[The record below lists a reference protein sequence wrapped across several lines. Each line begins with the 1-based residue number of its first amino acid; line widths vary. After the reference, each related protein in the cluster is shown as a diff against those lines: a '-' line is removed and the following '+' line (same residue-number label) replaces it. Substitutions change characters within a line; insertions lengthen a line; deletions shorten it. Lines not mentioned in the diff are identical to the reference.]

1 MKKILLLAVMLIAV
15 VTYSQ
20 KKKNGTIYS
29 EHPSIETV
37 ESMLKSFVAGDETK
51 VASYLAE
58 DFKSYYGSD
67 TDKDAKGGTKEG
79 FLKQVKFWKD
89 NVSYLSIER
98 SNGAYPDALEYKDGD
113 NDDVVWVQT
122 WEHVKGV
129 HNKTGVKIDM
139 PFHRLF
145 IVNKD
150 NKIKTMINYM
160 DESIYKEI
168 GKSFNERKNGTIY
181 NHHENINKVRRMIH
195 AYEHS
200 DLETAY
206 SFYDEKVRFSNI
218 NMPIGETYNLEES
231 KEGDKKFMEK
241 FEITSIDVRGYPDY
255 LNYGLGNAKVVQSWW
270 NIRMIRKSDKK
281 EIVVPIMFLH
291 DFNDDGMI
299 TSESAYFSEKLL
311 EE

>member
-1 MKKILLLAVMLIAV
+1 MKKILLLAAMLFAV

-29 EHPSIETV
+29 EHPSIEIV
-37 ESMLKSFVAGDETK
+37 ESMLKSFVAGDEAK
-51 VASYLAE
+51 VASYLAD
-58 DFKSYYGSD
+58 DFKSYYGSE
-67 TDKDAKGGTKEG
+67 TNKNKKGGTKEG

-122 WEHVKGV
+122 WEQVKGV

-145 IVNKD
+145 VVNKD

-160 DESIYKEI
+160 DESIYDEI
-168 GKSFNERKNGTIY
+168 RQSFAERENGAIY
-181 NHHENINKVRRMIH
+181 NHHEYINKVRRMIH
-195 AYEHS
+195 AYEHN

-206 SFYDEKVRFSNI
+206 SFYDEKVRFDNI

-231 KEGDKKFMEK
+231 KEGDKKFMEE

-270 NIRMIRKSDKK
+270 IIRMIRKSDEKK
-281 EIVVPIMFLH
+281 IAVPIMFIH
-291 DFNDDGMI
+291 NFNDDGMI
-299 TSESAYFSEKLL
+299 TRESAYFSEKLL
-311 EE
+311 NE